1 MASYLQNGHY
11 DKHLRSLRQ
20 RVTENIKLFSQ
31 TVQLYFPKD
40 TRLSIPTGGFILW
53 ICLPENVSSI
63 ELLHR
68 AKAES
73 ISIIPG
79 DIFSNS
85 DQFKNYIRLN
95 CATPWSD
102 EVKQALARLAELT
115 RELMQS

>member
-20 RVTENIKLFSQ
+20 KVTENIKLFSQ

-40 TRLSIPTGGFILW
+40 TRLAIPSGGFILW
-53 ICLPENVSSI
+53 ICLPDNVSSI

-68 AKAES
+68 AQAES

-95 CATPWSD
+95 CATPWN
-102 EVKQALARLAELT
+102 EGVKQAIARLGEMV
-115 RELMQS
+115 EKLM